1 MQQHLQ
7 DEIYWVTSKEEGVLW
22 DPPARLHWCFLSS
35 SIFGAK
41 RPISQAKWFLFKNID
56 QLSTWGFTFGL
67 FELTKLGS
75 FFFQFVCCKFKGS
88 GKQFMKLNWHICEIS
103 RHLRG
108 GRRALAHE
116 SPARPKLFARFFC
129 SFELYCTILSTK
141 LLSIWLAVVLC
152 FRVFIILCCVVLIVF
167 VCVVLCCSC
176 EILTTTH

>member
-7 DEIYWVTSKEEGVLW
+7 DDIYWVRSKEEGVLW
-22 DPPARLHWCFLSS
+22 DPTARLHRCFLSS

-67 FELTKLGS
+67 FVLTQLGS
-75 FFFQFVCCKFKGS
+75 FSFQFLCCKFKGS
-88 GKQFMKLNWHICEIS
+88 CKQFMKLNWHICEIS

-129 SFELYCTILSTK
+129 SFELYCTILITTE
-141 LLSIWLAVVLC
+141 LLSIFIAVVSC
-152 FRVFIILCCVVLIVF
+152 FRILIVLCCAVF
-167 VCVVLCCSC
+167 FVVLCCSC
-176 EILTTTH
+176 EILPTTH